1 MFSVGEDGTYQVVGM
16 IMEAQDLA
24 SGVVTKA
31 DENIA
36 AATENIEANL
46 TQVVGV
52 VDQSTAD
59 FSNAFNDL
67 GKDVRTALDFTAL
80 DVASEALDKVVM
92 GVTTATLAVTTLA
105 TVGFVKLG
113 AAAASTTVQLGGML
127 GKLLGIGQAGEGPQL
142 GKKFFDLT
150 MVGPLG
156 KILSLLSPIIDA
168 ITDVMMPAFE
178 TLGALVKNSLA
189 PLGFIFEAMAQQ
201 LAPLIQK
208 AIAPF
213 VSLLELGAAQLGAF
227 LAKML
232 DTNGA
237 IGPLAQLFTSL
248 QGPITRI
255 MGALTNVGMKLL
267 PIVFRLI
274 EQLVPVVSEV
284 ATLFA
289 DHLAVV
295 LEEIVN
301 TVITVAPELT
311 TVFVDLLKAI
321 LPILPPLL
329 RLAQVLIKD
338 VFSPLLIATV
348 SKFAPL
354 LRDHVIPWVQALST
368 VVGDAVEWIADR
380 LTTFRTH
387 FNKYVED
394 FYTLFL
400 MPIEEGVTKIINLFK
415 FEGVLAG
422 VQALFVGMS
431 DMVMGIW
438 NTLIAF
444 IGESLSD
451 VMEML
456 GFKEAGEKAR
466 NLFQTLA
473 DMVMLPVKIL
483 REFMAGNL
491 IEGIINPML
500 RWQPLSMFG
509 VQSSVGQILGVGA
522 LNMPKLA
529 QGGVVTDPTVAMVGE
544 GADDE
549 IVLPLRKD
557 VLEKVLEPVIPEMA
571 LPGLEEAT
579 QWLAKI
585 HAALTG
591 TLTVRT
597 AQRFV
602 GGDDSRA
609 EDDDLTAAVGLGG
622 MAR

>member
-301 TVITVAPELT
+301 TVITVAP
-311 TVFVDLLKAI
+311 
-321 LPILPPLL
+321 
-329 RLAQVLIKD
+329 
-338 VFSPLLIATV
+338 TV